1 MVAHPLSIGWPRRA
15 LRVGAAPIL
24 ISMAC
29 VGSAGADVYA
39 YTDARGVLHVTNMP
53 GDADYSL
60 LVVMDKEVVA
70 AVREQGA
77 ENQAQA
83 APVADAVGKYAQDIE
98 QAARAEGLDKALLH
112 AVITA
117 ESGYNATALSPKG
130 AMGLMQLMPATA
142 KRYGVADAYDPVQ
155 NIKGGAKYLRDLMRL
170 FGNDLELVLA
180 AYNAGEGA
188 VARHGMRV
196 PPYRETLAYVP
207 KVLGYYKRYSRR
219 EL

>member
-1 MVAHPLSIGWPRRA
+1 MAAHTLRRIAAGLATLLVAFG
-15 LRVGAAPIL
+15 
-24 ISMAC
+24 
-29 VGSAGADVYA
+29 GSAVPSYADVYA
-39 YTDARGVLHVTNMP
+39 YTDPQGILHVTNLP
-53 GDADYSL
+53 AGDNYRL
-60 LVVMDKEVVA
+60 IVVMDREIA
-70 AVREQGA
+70 AALKEQGA
-77 ENQAQA
+77 DNQAQA
-83 APVADAVGKYAQDIE
+83 APVPDAVGKYTRDIE
-98 QAARAEGLDKALLH
+98 QVADAEGLDKALLH

-117 ESGYNATALSPKG
+117 ESGYNAVALSPKG

-188 VARHGMRV
+188 VAKHGMRI
-196 PPYRETLAYVP
+196 PPYRETMAYVP
-207 KVLGYYKRYSRR
+207 KVLRYYKRYAKR